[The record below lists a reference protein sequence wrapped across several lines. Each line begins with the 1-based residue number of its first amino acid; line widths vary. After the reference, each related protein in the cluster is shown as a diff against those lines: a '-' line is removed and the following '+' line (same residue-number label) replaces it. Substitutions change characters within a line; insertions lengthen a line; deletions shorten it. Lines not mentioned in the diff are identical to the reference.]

1 MVNFPPH
8 SNSPHYTL
16 NCPRRRFIL
25 NRLGRLAFMHLLNDA
40 ICCYTVSTP
49 HGSFPHIEHLKPTVG
64 YMDQHFLRKLWF
76 SWVHI
81 IVHTPVWRR
90 CRVRFPS

>member
-1 MVNFPPH
+1 
-8 SNSPHYTL
+8 
-16 NCPRRRFIL
+16 
-25 NRLGRLAFMHLLNDA
+25 MHLLNDA

-64 YMDQHFLRKLWF
+64 YMDQPFLRQLWF

-81 IVHTPVWRR
+81 VVTYTGLETMSSATSIVSVALGLANPRDCPR
-90 CRVRFPS
+90 MFGDLKGMYSVRNAWS